1 MADPRMDWADAVM
14 FGVEEDPVLRSV
26 ITLVILLDQEPN
38 EKMVRER
45 IERMTRL
52 VPKLRQRAVGNPL
65 SLAPPRWEIDPNFDM
80 DYHLRWV
87 SVPNPDGTM
96 RPVFT
101 MAEQMAE
108 GDFDRAR
115 PLWEMLL
122 ITGLKDGQAAF
133 ITKIHHSVTDGIG
146 GLQMAAT
153 LFDLDRTGAELGPM
167 PEAPQ
172 GVAAGLRGR
181 IKQGVSFE
189 AKTTA
194 GDLRSAIGTGTD
206 FVKEAVTDPIG
217 VATSAGEM
225 AASLSRMLAPASE
238 PLSSVFG
245 DRSLSVYFDLI
256 DIPLDDL
263 KKAGKA
269 GRGTLNDAFVA
280 GVAGGLRR
288 YHERHGTIPDAL
300 RVNMPVNLRSPAD
313 TGKQGNSWVPARFPV
328 PMNEAD
334 PAKRIQQLHPVLR
347 QARTEPAAVLTDQV
361 FRLLTMLPR
370 SIATVV
376 AGGLMKGTDFVATNV
391 PGPPIPVFFAGAQ
404 VLRMLP
410 YAPKAGAAVNCALM
424 SYNGVA
430 QVGVNIDTMSVPNP
444 PELVADLRA
453 GLEEIAALARSAD
466 APADSGTGDSKVPA
480 KEAPAAK
487 KAPAKKTAVKRTT
500 AKKTPASKK
509 AAAKK
514 PPAKKTATPK
524 ATAKKSPAK
533 KTATPKATAKKS
545 PAKKAAAPKATAK
558 KTAAKKAPA
567 KKSAPSPS

>member
-26 ITLVILLDQEPN
+26 ITLVILLDQEPD
-38 EKMVRER
+38 ETTVRER

-65 SLAPPRWEIDPNFDM
+65 SLAPPRWEIDPNFDL

-122 ITGLKDGQAAF
+122 ISGLKDGQAAF

-153 LFDLDRTGAELGPM
+153 LFDLDRKGAELGPM

-172 GVAAGLRGR
+172 GTAAGLRGR
-181 IKQGVSFE
+181 LKQGMSFE
-189 AKTTA
+189 ARTTA
-194 GDLRSAIGTGTD
+194 GDVRSAIGTGTD

-238 PLSSVFG
+238 PLSTVFG

-263 KKAGKA
+263 KKAGKV

-313 TGKQGNSWVPARFPV
+313 TGKQGNAWVPARFPV

-391 PGPPIPVFFAGAQ
+391 PGPPIPVYFAGSQ
-404 VLRMLP
+404 ILRMLP

-444 PELVADLRA
+444 PELVADLRT

-466 APADSGTGDSKVPA
+466 TPTDSRTRAQKPPVEEAPPARKAPAKKSAVKRTAVKKAGKKAATKKS
-480 KEAPAAK
+480 AAK
-487 KAPAKKTAVKRTT
+487 KAPATKSTAPSSKT
-500 AKKTPASKK
+500 
-509 AAAKK
+509 
-514 PPAKKTATPK
+514 
-524 ATAKKSPAK
+524 
-533 KTATPKATAKKS
+533 
-545 PAKKAAAPKATAK
+545 AAPKATAK
-558 KTAAKKAPA
+558 KAPAKKAAAKRAPA
-567 KKSAPSPS
+567 KKSAPSTS

>member
-26 ITLVILLDQEPN
+26 ITLVILLDQEPD

-65 SLAPPRWEIDPNFDM
+65 SLAPPRWEIDPNFDL

-87 SVPNPDGTM
+87 SAPNPDGTM

-153 LFDLDRTGAELGPM
+153 LFDLDRKGAELGPM

-172 GVAAGLRGR
+172 GAAAGLRGR
-181 IKQGVSFE
+181 LKQGMSFE
-189 AKTTA
+189 ARTTA
-194 GDLRSAIGTGTD
+194 GDVRSAIGTGTD

-263 KKAGKA
+263 KKAGKV

-280 GVAGGLRR
+280 GIAGGLRR

-313 TGKQGNSWVPARFPV
+313 TGKQGNAWVPARFPV

-391 PGPPIPVFFAGAQ
+391 PGPPIPVYFAGSQ
-404 VLRMLP
+404 ILRMLP

-453 GLEEIAALARSAD
+453 GLQEIAALARSAD
-466 APADSGTGDSKVPA
+466 APTESGTRSPKAPVEQAHATEKAPA
-480 KEAPAAK
+480 KKRAVKGTAGKKAATKKAAAK
-487 KAPAKKTAVKRTT
+487 KAPATKSTAPSRKTA
-500 AKKTPASKK
+500 APQ
-509 AAAKK
+509 
-514 PPAKKTATPK
+514 AT
-524 ATAKKSPAK
+524 
-533 KTATPKATAKKS
+533 
-545 PAKKAAAPKATAK
+545 AKKAAATKAPAK
-558 KTAAKKAPA
+558 RPAAKKAPA
-567 KKSAPSPS
+567 KKSAPSTS